1 MSIRK
6 QFKLSVYPVI
16 MARILRVIV
25 EGMPIISLKT
35 VPIFMKTLHKKYK
48 VDKTKIGFIRFIFEA
63 YEGVAVST
71 TLDPKT
77 GYIRL
82 AIAPDRTE
90 TADMII
96 EDLKKD
102 FQFDEL

>member
-1 MSIRK
+1 MSPD
-6 QFKLSVYPVI
+6 L
-16 MARILRVIV
+16 
-25 EGMPIISLKT
+25 
-35 VPIFMKTLHKKYK
+35 MKMVHKEYK

-63 YEGVAVST
+63 YEGLAVAT

-77 GYIRL
+77 GHIRL
-82 AIAPDRTE
+82 AIAPGRTE
-90 TADMII
+90 TANMVI